1 MSMVETIWVQR
12 EIVLRPRARG
22 IHLITDEFVTGLPEI
37 ATIGRGLAHLFLLH
51 TSAALALNESVEPE
65 VRQDLERYL
74 DTLAPDSRSLYAH
87 AYEGPDDMPAHIK
100 GVLIGAQLTLPISQ
114 GALKL
119 GAWQGVYLCEFR
131 NRGGARRVFVTLNGT
146 SRSEQFGD

>member
-1 MSMVETIWVQR
+1 MLMAETIWVQK
-12 EIVLRPRARG
+12 EVMLRQRGRG
-22 IHLITDEFVTGLPEI
+22 IHLITDELATALPEI
-37 ATIGRGLAHLFLLH
+37 ATIERGLAHFLLLH

-65 VRQDLERYL
+65 VRQDLESFIN
-74 DTLAPDSRSLYAH
+74 TLAPDSRTLYAH

-100 GVLIGAQLTLPISQ
+100 SVLVGAQLTLPVSQ
-114 GALKL
+114 GAVKL